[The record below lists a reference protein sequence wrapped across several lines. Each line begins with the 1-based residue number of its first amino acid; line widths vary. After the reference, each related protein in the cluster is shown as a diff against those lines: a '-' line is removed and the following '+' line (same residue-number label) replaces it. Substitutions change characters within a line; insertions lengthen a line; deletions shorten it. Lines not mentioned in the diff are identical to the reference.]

1 MVAERQAVVP
11 ASVEDRVHRD
21 PQPIRLPPDWELTDE
36 RFLEIAELNPD
47 LLFERTAD
55 GRLHPM
61 TWAEFLSATVATNLL
76 ELVILWARDAGGKV
90 FGGDRGYFLPD
101 TSAMA
106 PDVSWMDTEQYT
118 NYAANRGQPRF
129 APRFVIEV
137 MSPSQRLGRQQD
149 KMRDWIGNGVQLGW
163 LIDPETR
170 RVWIYRADGGVEL
183 LEDPSEL
190 SGEDVCSG
198 LRVELSRVWPSE

>member
-1 MVAERQAVVP
+1 MVAERQAIAP
-11 ASVEDRVHRD
+11 ASAEERVYSD

-36 RFLEIAELNPD
+36 RFLAIANLNPD
-47 LLFERTAD
+47 QLFERTAD

-61 TWAEFLSATVATNLL
+61 TWPEFLSATVATNLL
-76 ELVILWARDAGGKV
+76 ELVILWARDTGGKV

-106 PDVSWMDTEQYT
+106 PDVSWMDTEQYAD
-118 NYAANRGQPRF
+118 YAASRGQPRF

-137 MSPSQRLGRQQD
+137 MSPSQRPARQQD
-149 KMRDWIGNGVQLGW
+149 KMRDWIANGVQLGW
-163 LIDPETR
+163 LIDPDTR
-170 RVWIYRADGGVEL
+170 RVWIHRADGAVEL

-190 SGEDVCSG
+190 SGEEVCPG
-198 LRVELSRVWPSE
+198 LSIDLSRVWPDE